1 MLQFIIKI
9 LKLSIVFSSF
19 FKFDFLVFFILILD
33 KEKIKL
39 PLSNTAKIMILLHVQ
54 QDKTH
59 HGVFI
64 EQINKNIVKM
74 VFLHWWNHYFN

>member
-39 PLSNTAKIMILLHVQ
+39 PLSNTAKIMILLNVQ

>member
-19 FKFDFLVFFILILD
+19 LNLIFWFFLNFLD